1 MNTNRQTIE
10 KMLESM
16 DKEIKLTMETSQ
28 ISITRPNLLTV
39 EMTGEAVGLSTVKD
53 KVKNLLNRNEFVNT
67 FHVSELAKI
76 ETQTIK
82 DKQDKIK
89 PPQIE
94 KFKDELY
101 KEGYAKGFYYGLDI
115 GRGYIDALIRLEV
128 ERENIREQKQQTQ
141 QQQHIE
147 IRR

>member
-1 MNTNRQTIE
+1 
-10 KMLESM
+10 M
-16 DKEIKLTMETSQ
+16 DKEIKMTMETSQ
-28 ISITRPNLLTV
+28 TSITRPNLLTV
-39 EMTGEAVGLSTVKD
+39 EMTGAAVGLSTVKD

-67 FHVSELAKI
+67 FHVSELARI
-76 ETQTIK
+76 DAQTIK

-101 KEGYAKGFYYGLDI
+101 KEGYARSFYYGLDV

-128 ERENIREQKQQTQ
+128 ERENIRKQKQQTQ
-141 QQQHIE
+141 QQQHID